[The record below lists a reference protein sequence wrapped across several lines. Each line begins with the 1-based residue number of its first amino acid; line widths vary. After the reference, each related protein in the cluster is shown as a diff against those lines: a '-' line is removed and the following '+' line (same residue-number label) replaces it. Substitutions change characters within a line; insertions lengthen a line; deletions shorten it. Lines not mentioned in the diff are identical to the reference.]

1 MVRPRRVKGRAL
13 KQRDWF
19 RVPKKSDV
27 QLRLTAEQIKKQ
39 NRSRMFSYI
48 FLGGIF
54 AALIIILILKKIFA
68 G

>member
-13 KQRDWF
+13 KQRDWH
-19 RVPKKSDV
+19 RVPDKP
-27 QLRLTAEQIKKQ
+27 QTRLTAEQIKKQ
-39 NRSRMFSYI
+39 NQSRRFSYI